1 MNYITQINAFEDWL
15 ETNPLPDTAQLMWYK
30 LMCINNKC
38 GWLDWFDLANTTL
51 MAKMNISSEKTLISV
66 RNILIDKG
74 RVRYKPSGNRK
85 KAGRYSIVP
94 FRCEVSTVK
103 NTVER
108 QAEREVEATVETA
121 VEVEVETTALNKLN
135 KTKRNISLS
144 KIQKQ
149 AYAQYVT
156 LTEEEHAKLI
166 GEYGVKM
173 AGRIIE
179 VLNNYKGSTGKTYK
193 SDYLAILNW
202 VVGKVEGDMAK
213 STEFV

>member
-1 MNYITQINAFEDWL
+1 MNYITEINAFEDWL

-66 RNILIDKG
+66 RNILMDKG
-74 RVRYKPSGNRK
+74 RIRYKPSGNRK
-85 KAGRYSIVP
+85 KAGRYSIVS
-94 FRCEVSTVK
+94 FRFDASTVK

-108 QAEREVEATVETA
+108 EVQMEVETA
-121 VEVEVETTALNKLN
+121 VEVAVETAALYKLN
-135 KTKRNISLS
+135 ETKRNISLS
-144 KIQKQ
+144 KMQKQ

-156 LTEEEHAKLI
+156 LTGEEHNKLV
-166 GEYGVKM
+166 GDYGVTM
-173 AGRIIE
+173 AERMIE
-179 VLNNYKGSTGKTYK
+179 VLNNYKGATGKKYK

-202 VVGKVEGDMAK
+202 VVGKVEGDIAK
-213 STEFV
+213 SVDFV